1 MASSTQR
8 VKSTRG
14 EWGTSLRNHC
24 SSPPC
29 LLLEAGACSARGG
42 LPPAGAGLPEGRAF
56 LSLPKGRWGVSDT
69 SCSSSLS
76 GKQGEKDG

>member
-14 EWGTSLRNHC
+14 EWGTSLRNHRL
-24 SSPPC
+24 SPPL
-29 LLLEAGACSARGG
+29 LLLEVGVPFQPGRSPCSG
-42 LPPAGAGLPEGRAF
+42 LQEERAF
-56 LSLPKGRWGVSDT
+56 LCVPGVRWGVSDT